1 MTYIAQPA
9 DQSWMAPFKSLYFK
23 KWNHWLVHAP
33 KAFTPAGN
41 MQSPGYARV
50 VDWIS
55 EAWAELDSNM
65 IASSFQ
71 RCGITSRNFAD
82 YSHQLRHFMRTTEL
96 VDDVMPQ
103 ADLVHD
109 ENVFAAIGDEW
120 EEQEEA
126 LNDSDSEIE
135 LNKKKFLIFLIYFL
149 FFTIPPIWFIK

>member
-1 MTYIAQPA
+1 
-9 DQSWMAPFKSLYFK
+9 
-23 KWNHWLVHAP
+23 
-33 KAFTPAGN
+33 
-41 MQSPGYARV
+41 
-50 VDWIS
+50 
-55 EAWAELDSNM
+55 M

-135 LNKKKFLIFLIYFL
+135 LNKKNFLIFLIYFL

>member
-1 MTYIAQPA
+1 
-9 DQSWMAPFKSLYFK
+9 
-23 KWNHWLVHAP
+23 
-33 KAFTPAGN
+33 
-41 MQSPGYARV
+41 
-50 VDWIS
+50 
-55 EAWAELDSNM
+55 M

-126 LNDSDSEIE
+126 LDDSDSEIE
-135 LNKKKFLIFLIYFL
+135 LNKKNFLIFFN
-149 FFTIPPIWFIK
+149 FFSIFHYIPYLVY

>member
-1 MTYIAQPA
+1 
-9 DQSWMAPFKSLYFK
+9 MAPFKSLYLK

-55 EAWAELDSNM
+55 DAWAELDGNM

-71 RCGITSRNFAD
+71 RCGITSRSFDD

-103 ADLVHD
+103 ADFVHD

-120 EEQEEA
+120 EDQEEA
-126 LNDSDSEIE
+126 LDDSDSEIDAHE
-135 LNKKKFLIFLIYFL
+135 Q
-149 FFTIPPIWFIK
+149 

>member
-1 MTYIAQPA
+1 
-9 DQSWMAPFKSLYFK
+9 
-23 KWNHWLVHAP
+23 
-33 KAFTPAGN
+33 
-41 MQSPGYARV
+41 
-50 VDWIS
+50 
-55 EAWAELDSNM
+55 
-65 IASSFQ
+65 
-71 RCGITSRNFAD
+71 
-82 YSHQLRHFMRTTEL
+82 MRTTEL

-135 LNKKKFLIFLIYFL
+135 LNKKNFLIFLIYFL

>member
-1 MTYIAQPA
+1 MKPIFALILVVFIGCKHNHDHHDHQNHQTNETESPLYKEVMAIHDAVMPEITTIHNLKKALKAAQDDSNKEMVLAHIIKLNEA
-9 DQSWMAPFKSLYFK
+9 DEAMMSWMAAFKSLNFK

-71 RCGITSRNFAD
+71 CC
-82 YSHQLRHFMRTTEL
+82 
-96 VDDVMPQ
+96 
-103 ADLVHD
+103 
-109 ENVFAAIGDEW
+109 
-120 EEQEEA
+120 
-126 LNDSDSEIE
+126 
-135 LNKKKFLIFLIYFL
+135 
-149 FFTIPPIWFIK
+149 